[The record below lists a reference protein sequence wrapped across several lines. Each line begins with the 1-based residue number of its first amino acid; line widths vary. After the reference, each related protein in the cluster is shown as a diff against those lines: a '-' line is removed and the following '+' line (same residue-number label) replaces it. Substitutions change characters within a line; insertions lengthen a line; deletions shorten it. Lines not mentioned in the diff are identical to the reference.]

1 MTSSHFTQRQ
11 TADPQAL
18 SYASLHHQQQQP
30 AAKSDMLCDP
40 FMMQQQLEGFVRG
53 GLLDS
58 AQLLGELLIALAMAP
73 QTSVTMGYAL
83 KNKSTSS
90 SSGIES
96 HDGNNN
102 EATYASSA
110 DESDRVRAFH
120 ARSYFLFAELL
131 VAKRELK
138 RAIVSKQQRM
148 PVECDRCYE
157 L

>member
-1 MTSSHFTQRQ
+1 MTSSHFPQRQ

-18 SYASLHHQQQQP
+18 SYASLHSQQQQP
-30 AAKSDMLCDP
+30 GAKSGALCDP
-40 FMMQQQLEGFVRG
+40 FMMQQQLEGFVRD

-73 QTSVTMGYAL
+73 QTNVTVDYAL

-102 EATYASSA
+102 VATYASSSA

-148 PVECDRCYE
+148 PVDCE
-157 L
+157 